1 MRTWPEGRVELIGMG
16 SYSPEAFSVLDNP
29 ANSSHFPFRSAT
41 NPFCVGDRVEIDPES
56 QMDESKIQVLDH
68 SVDIA
73 KVIIRYSNKAS
84 FLT

>member
-1 MRTWPEGRVELIGMG
+1 MMG
-16 SYSPEAFSVLDNP
+16 SYSPEAFAVLDNP
-29 ANSSHFPFRSAT
+29 ATSSHFPFRSAT
-41 NPFCVGDRVEIDPES
+41 NPFCVGDRVQIDPES